1 MDHLQGTTNFTLQ
14 HLRFLVRHQP
24 YCQSIAELMNPRLNM
39 QVIDE
44 ADRLVT
50 EAFQDWLAQVLAA
63 TRPGSSSLTQPSSIT
78 SPLPTPSSSSSSFGL
93 NIPRH
98 EALHPAWIPDSE
110 FSTTLSDLNIQEM
123 KHSSCQKLLFSA
135 TLTRDPSKII
145 ALNLHEPKYFV
156 VGSDGAVGM
165 TENGE
170 GAIGETFA
178 FPSTLKV
185 RAFSFYS
192 LRRRLSQ

>member
-1 MDHLQGTTNFTLQ
+1 M
-14 HLRFLVRHQP
+14 
-24 YCQSIAELMNPRLNM
+24 
-39 QVIDE
+39 IDE

-50 EAFQDWLAQVLAA
+50 EAFQDWLAQVLDAA
-63 TRPGSSSLTQPSSIT
+63 RPGSSSLAPSSSIL
-78 SPLPTPSSSSSSFGL
+78 SPLPTSSTSSSFDL
-93 NIPRH
+93 TIPRH
-98 EALHPAWIPDSE
+98 EALHPAWIPDSS
-110 FSTTLSDLNIQEM
+110 FSTTLSDLSVQEK

-185 RAFSFYS
+185 
-192 LRRRLSQ
+192 

>member
-1 MDHLQGTTNFTLQ
+1 
-14 HLRFLVRHQP
+14 
-24 YCQSIAELMNPRLNM
+24 MNPRFDA

-63 TRPGSSSLTQPSSIT
+63 TRPGSSSLTQPSSII
-78 SPLPTPSSSSSSFGL
+78 SPLLTPSSSSFDL
-93 NIPRH
+93 TIPRH
-98 EALHPAWIPDSE
+98 EALHPAWIPDSS
-110 FSTTLSDLNIQEM
+110 FSTTLSDLSVQEK

-165 TENGE
+165 TETGE

-185 RAFSFYS
+185 
-192 LRRRLSQ
+192 